1 MIPTRPYLIRAFYEW
16 IIDNQLTPY
25 ILVDAEDPEVQVPQT
40 FIEDGKIVLNICDT
54 AANKLRMGNQVVT
67 FDAKFSGDE
76 MSIVAPVK
84 NILAIYAKEN
94 GRGMVFGPEDE
105 DWGDGDGDGGDDGGP
120 DPGGPGPSSDGDS
133 KPASGGKKP
142 PKLTV
147 VK

>member
-16 IIDNQLTPY
+16 IVDNQLTPY
-25 ILVDAEDPEVQVPQT
+25 ILVDVEDPDVDVPQA

-54 AANKLRMGNQVVT
+54 AANKLRMGNQVLT
-67 FDAKFSGDE
+67 FDAKFSGE
-76 MSIVAPVK
+76 EQSIVAPVK

-94 GRGMVFGPEDE
+94 GRGMVFSPEDE
-105 DWGDGDGDGGDDGGP
+105 DWGDDDGGGDGGPGSGGPGSSGDGDDK
-120 DPGGPGPSSDGDS
+120 PS
-133 KPASGGKKP
+133 SGGKKP